1 MRIVTDEY
9 FLLYM
14 QQKHIVHTNIDK
26 TMKIK
31 MIKSLQ
37 TSTNNW
43 QQKLLSSLMLFD
55 IIDEYSRNIE
65 EIVIPSE
72 KPEETLNKFREVL

>member
-1 MRIVTDEY
+1 
-9 FLLYM
+9 
-14 QQKHIVHTNIDK
+14 
-26 TMKIK
+26 
-31 MIKSLQ
+31 
-37 TSTNNW
+37 
-43 QQKLLSSLMLFD
+43 MLFD